1 MKDKRFQLA
10 ALAAALVGVVVVVA
24 DGEEKVQYSLKL
36 EKGNKYYIQMI
47 TEQQISQT
55 VMGQEQNVERT
66 MGMGMNFD
74 VNDVNESGSALVRY
88 TYTWVKLGLKGPM
101 GEAVYDSSQK
111 DSPVPPM
118 AQGFAGL
125 VGEGFS
131 VKLTRQG
138 KVEQVRDLD
147 KMRDNILKKMSEG
160 PMREAMMKNLEQF
173 VSEKAIRESGESS
186 MALYPDRP
194 VGVGD
199 SWNKTIVLS
208 VGFPMIME
216 NKWTLKEHKEGVATI
231 ELDSTIKP
239 DPNAKPMEMGQMK
252 MSYEL
257 SGRQQGLIRM
267 RESTGQLINSKMEQ
281 QLSGQVKAQSAG
293 LQPQEM
299 VVPMK
304 IKGVVTMEM
313 TERKEGQNR

>member
-111 DSPVPPM
+111 DALVPPM
-118 AQGFAGL
+118 AQSFAGL

-147 KMRDNILKKMSEG
+147 KI
-160 PMREAMMKNLEQF
+160 
-173 VSEKAIRESGESS
+173 
-186 MALYPDRP
+186 YPDRP

-216 NKWTLKEHKEGVATI
+216 NKWTLKEHKDGVATI

-267 RESTGQLINSKMEQ
+267 RESTGQLISSKMEQ
-281 QLSGQVKAQSAG
+281 QLSGQVKTQSAG